1 MVDYS
6 SNILVVEVDSSKICL
21 PNKILLLKSESAFI
35 SQKLLD
41 SLILLREVGFTGS
54 FEGAFVSASG
64 EQFLD

>member
-6 SNILVVEVDSSKICL
+6 SNILVVEV
-21 PNKILLLKSESAFI
+21 
-35 SQKLLD
+35 D